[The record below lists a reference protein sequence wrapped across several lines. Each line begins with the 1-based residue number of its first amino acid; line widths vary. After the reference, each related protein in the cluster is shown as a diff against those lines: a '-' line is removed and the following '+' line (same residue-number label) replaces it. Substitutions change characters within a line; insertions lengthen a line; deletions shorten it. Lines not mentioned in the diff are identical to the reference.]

1 MLGDK
6 VSKAVY
12 NNPEITGTKTTA
24 KNVKL
29 WYLFSNNIKNAIA
42 EVHIMNVL
50 IETKT
55 TESEHNLE
63 SSHFKVNRNKANRTI

>member
-1 MLGDK
+1 M
-6 VSKAVY
+6 Y
-12 NNPEITGTKTTA
+12 NSPEIIGMNTTA

-42 EVHIMNVL
+42 DVHIINVL

-55 TESEHNLE
+55 NESEHNLD
-63 SSHFKVNRNKANRTI
+63 SSHFKVNKNKANKII